1 MVSRPFFP
9 TMTRQPATLWTVR
22 RSLNEPVRL
31 IHLLTVAA
39 EICHFAWISEVG
51 LPRR

>member
-1 MVSRPFFP
+1 MPID
-9 TMTRQPATLWTVR
+9 R

-39 EICHFAWISEVG
+39 ETCHFFSISEVG
-51 LPRR
+51 LLRR

>member
-1 MVSRPFFP
+1 MPID
-9 TMTRQPATLWTVR
+9 R

-31 IHLLTVAA
+31 IHLLTVVA
-39 EICHFAWISEVG
+39 ETCHFASISEVG